1 MKTHLA
7 LLLFVFLAANLQ
19 AAEDPSPNDQRP
31 AAGAHKTL
39 SAPALAAEVR
49 EIAGS
54 ATLSPKEK
62 ADQIAATVH
71 DAITTAVGQLKNPEE
86 ILKTTLRFARLAA
99 AAAPQF
105 TAAIINGVSGI
116 PAIAGMDGALA
127 EIQTAVVDAATKA
140 TEADFSSDDDRRKG
154 RHRDREPDG
163 DKDDV
168 VVSASH

>member
-1 MKTHLA
+1 MKTRLA
-7 LLLFVFLAANLQ
+7 LLFFVFLTANIQ
-19 AAEDPSPNDQRP
+19 AAEDPSSNDQRS
-31 AAGAHKTL
+31 AVGANKTI
-39 SAPALAAEVR
+39 SARALAAEVG
-49 EIAGS
+49 EIARS
-54 ATLSPKEK
+54 TKLSPREK
-62 ADQIAATVH
+62 ADQIAAAVH
-71 DAITTAVGQLKNPEE
+71 DAITNAVGQLKNSEE

-140 TEADFSSDDDRRKG
+140 TEADFSSDDDRRRG